1 MSLLILKALHG
12 DSLLVLGVDSP
23 GNQLGRSGVGSE
35 MEDPGELESLG
46 KRHERKRMKRTCAS
60 VCVCVCVC
68 VCVRARLCVYSPQP
82 FSMYGACHGS
92 RPQYFLVGDVSE

>member
-68 VCVRARLCVYSPQP
+68 VHACVFIVPNPL
-82 FSMYGACHGS
+82 ACTGPAMEADLS
-92 RPQYFLVGDVSE
+92 IFWWET